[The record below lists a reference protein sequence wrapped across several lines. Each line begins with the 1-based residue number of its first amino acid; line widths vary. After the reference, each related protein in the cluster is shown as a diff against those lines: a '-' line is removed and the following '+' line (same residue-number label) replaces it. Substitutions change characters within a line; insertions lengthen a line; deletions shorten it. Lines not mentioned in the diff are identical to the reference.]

1 MKICYYWTD
10 VRGENMN
17 YNELYHKVNNDLLK
31 INGNFSMKTVLFTTY
46 LNSLDDFTKKQIKKL
61 ALQVLDD
68 SLNNGMISMVRD
80 GVYVSSLSKSK
91 MVR

>member
-1 MKICYYWTD
+1 
-10 VRGENMN
+10 MN
-17 YNELYHKVNNDLLK
+17 YNELYHKVYNDLLQ
-31 INGNFSMKTVLFTTY
+31 INGNFSIKTVLITTY
-46 LNSLDDFTKKQIKKL
+46 LNSPDDFTKKQIKKL

>member
-1 MKICYYWTD
+1 
-10 VRGENMN
+10 MN
-17 YNELYHKVNNDLLK
+17 YNELYHKVYNDLLQ
-31 INGNFSMKTVLFTTY
+31 INGNFSMKTVLITTY
-46 LNSLDDFTKKQIKKL
+46 LNSPDDLTKKQIKKL

>member
-1 MKICYYWTD
+1 
-10 VRGENMN
+10 MN
-17 YNELYHKVNNDLLK
+17 YDELYHKVNNDLLK
-31 INGNFSMKTVLFTTY
+31 INGNFSMKTVLIITY
-46 LNSLDDFTKKQIKKL
+46 LNSPDDFTKKQIKKL